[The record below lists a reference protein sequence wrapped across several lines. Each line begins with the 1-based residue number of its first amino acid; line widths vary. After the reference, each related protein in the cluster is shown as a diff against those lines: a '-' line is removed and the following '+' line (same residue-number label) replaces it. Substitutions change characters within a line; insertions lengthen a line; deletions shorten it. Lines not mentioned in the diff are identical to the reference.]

1 MKHPRDVIET
11 DWQSLDEGDTLRI
24 HCSSN
29 TCRDKIGKA
38 LTITRTSTGCIYNCY
53 RCGLVGFPGVIGIS
67 SNPTQALRRIKEI
80 RNGRKNSSHN
90 DNNYSISLP
99 HDFINLI
106 QGEQIPPQAHAWI
119 YKYELDDDDIYKYN
133 IGYSY
138 KLERVILP
146 IYNNTELMAWQG
158 RDIYYKRNKELFKE
172 GKIKRSP
179 LKYYTE
185 YNKFKYNNNKIYFK
199 LYNNNNIY
207 NKIIIVEDILSCIKL
222 YNKYNKIN
230 YNVVALLNSTI
241 HDKLIPD
248 LELNKYKRVYIWLDW
263 DARVKSIKAS
273 RKLQTLGINTRSIR
287 TKLDPKAIPYKE
299 LVL

>member
-1 MKHPRDVIET
+1 MGRHPRDVIEY
-11 DWQSLDEGDTLRI
+11 DWESLDEGDTIRI

-53 RCGLVGFPGVIGIS
+53 RCGLEGYPGVIGIS
-67 SNPTQALRRIKEI
+67 SNPSQALRRIKEI
-80 RNGRKNSSHN
+80 RNERKHCNNHN
-90 DNNYSISLP
+90 DNYSISLP
-99 HDFINLI
+99 RDFINLLI
-106 QGEQIPPQAHAWI
+106 GTNIPPQAHAWV
-119 YKYELDDDDIYKYN
+119 YKYELDDNDISTYN

-158 RDIYYKRNKELFKE
+158 RDIYYKRNKELFKQ

-185 YNKFKYNNNKIYFK
+185 YNKYKYNNNKIYFK
-199 LYNNNNIY
+199 LNNIL
-207 NKIIIVEDILSCIKL
+207 NKKDKLIIVEDILSCIKL
-222 YNKYNKIN
+222 YNKFN
-230 YNVVALLNSTI
+230 YNVIALLNSTI
-241 HDKLIPD
+241 HDKLVQD
-248 LELNKYKRVYIWLDW
+248 LELNKYKQVYLWLDW

-273 RKLQTLGINTRSIR
+273 RKLQALGINTRSIR
-287 TKLDPKAIPYKE
+287 TELDPKAIPYKE
-299 LVL
+299 IVL